1 MYQMKERKTK
11 MRNLNTLPIET
22 IKKIKEVLKAYDEVN
37 VYFEDGQY
45 HVSTGRCL
53 RATYG
58 QDFKNIG
65 TYKAK
70 DVYTEQER
78 ILNYINEFQEYP
90 INYKGERNYKY
101 FHMGKREVFKF
112 DNNGNIVI
120 A

>member
-1 MYQMKERKTK
+1 

-22 IKKIKEVLKAYDEVN
+22 IKKVEEVLKAYDEVN

-45 HVSTGRCL
+45 HVSPGRCL
-53 RATYG
+53 RATYE

-78 ILNYINEFQEYP
+78 ILNYVNEFQEYP
-90 INYKGERNYKY
+90 INYKGEKITNIFIQGKEKY
-101 FHMGKREVFKF
+101 LNSTIME
-112 DNNGNIVI
+112 I
-120 A
+120 

>member
-1 MYQMKERKTK
+1 MKGRKTK
-11 MRNLNTLPIET
+11 MRDLNTLPIET
-22 IKKIKEVLKAYDEVN
+22 IKKVKEVLKAYDEVN

-45 HVSTGRCL
+45 HVSPGRCL
-53 RATYG
+53 RATYE

-78 ILNYINEFQEYP
+78 ILNYVNEFQEYP
-90 INYKGERNYKY
+90 INYKGKRNYKD
-101 FHMGKREVFKF
+101 FHTGKRETFKWE
-112 DNNGNIVI
+112 DGNLVI